1 MKKLKIAGRPL
12 LIDPNTQKIYTV
24 SQLRAMNCYY
34 EDIIDVDDNYDVLML
49 DIELKEKHPELRTY
63 NLKFEEIK

>member
-1 MKKLKIAGRPL
+1 MKEIKVTGRPL
-12 LIDPNTQKIYTV
+12 LIDPNTQKRYTE

-34 EDIIDVDDNYDVLML
+34 EDIIEVEDNYDTLML
-49 DIELKEKHPELRTY
+49 DLDLKEKHPELKTY

>member
-1 MKKLKIAGRPL
+1 MKKLKITGRPL

-34 EDIIDVDDNYDVLML
+34 EDIIEVDDNYDTLML
-49 DIELKEKHPELRTY
+49 DLNLKQKHPELKTY
-63 NLKFEEIK
+63 NFKFEEIN

>member
-1 MKKLKIAGRPL
+1 MKELKVTGRPL
-12 LIDPNTQKIYTV
+12 LIDPNTQKRYTE

-34 EDIIDVDDNYDVLML
+34 EDIIEVEDNYDTLEL
-49 DIELKEKHPELRTY
+49 ALNLKEKYPELKTY

>member
-1 MKKLKIAGRPL
+1 MKKLKITGRPL
-12 LIDPNTQKIYTV
+12 LIDPNTQKMYTV

-34 EDIIDVDDNYDVLML
+34 EDILEVEDDYNLL
-49 DIELKEKHPELRTY
+49 TLELRLKEKYPEIRTY

>member
-1 MKKLKIAGRPL
+1 MKKLKVTGRPL

-34 EDIIDVDDNYDVLML
+34 EDIIEIEDNYNVLTL
-49 DIELKEKHPELRTY
+49 ELKLKEKYPEIRTY
-63 NLKFEEIK
+63 NLKFEEI

>member
-1 MKKLKIAGRPL
+1 MKKLKITGRPL